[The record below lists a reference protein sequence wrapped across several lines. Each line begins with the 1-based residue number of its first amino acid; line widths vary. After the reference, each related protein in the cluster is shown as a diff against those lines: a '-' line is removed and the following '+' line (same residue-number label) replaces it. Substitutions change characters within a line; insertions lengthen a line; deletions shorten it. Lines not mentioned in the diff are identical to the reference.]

1 MLAHEAP
8 GSGISPIFRSS
19 AGSATATCQVFGKSA
34 LMTMTTAPHDTEDID
49 FEVGELL
56 RRSARRLFKGLAL
69 VDAHNSLGQV
79 TLMSHDK
86 LNDLAQ
92 SAKLAMK
99 STKGVRLRS
108 ASVGVAHTRPR
119 GLSLKEGMGLG
130 GITVF
135 WINVGDESYA
145 YVVFDS
151 NNMASGLRER
161 ILSTLRE
168 MGVVDAEVMTSD
180 THMVNGLV
188 SAKLGYFP
196 IGAATDPEVIVAFV
210 RKAAEEAKKDIEPV
224 KASLACSEVQVRTLG
239 TSSFSQLTSFVLRT
253 ARLTF
258 ATLFPV
264 VFVIA
269 IVSLV
274 FLI

>member
-1 MLAHEAP
+1 MY
-8 GSGISPIFRSS
+8 RSN

-34 LMTMTTAPHDTEDID
+34 LVTMTTAPLDTEDID

-56 RRSARRLFKGLAL
+56 RKSARRLFKGLAI

-79 TLMSHDK
+79 TLMSQDK

-92 SAKLAMK
+92 SAKLAMR
-99 STKGVRLRS
+99 STKGVKVRS
-108 ASVGVAHTRPR
+108 ASVGVAHTKPR
-119 GLSLKEGMGLG
+119 GLSLKDGMGLG

-135 WINVGDESYA
+135 WIKVGDESYA

-151 NNMASGLRER
+151 NNMASGMRER

-188 SAKLGYFP
+188 SAKLGYYP
-196 IGAATDPEVIVAFV
+196 IGAATDPEVILASV
-210 RKAAEEAKKDIEPV
+210 RKAAEEAKKSTEPV
-224 KASLACSEVQVRTLG
+224 NASLACSEVQVRTLG
-239 TSSFSQLTSFVLRT
+239 PSSLSQLTSFVLRT

-264 VFVIA
+264 VLVIA